1 MIGRIGFPP
10 RTRLAGFGNATVYA
24 VRLDEDDLQHLER
37 WTLPYD
43 TRLWGDRPLIPAPLD
58 CALGDRVGCR
68 DCLTG
73 LRAAWRHTAR
83 PLDPSR
89 SRREAIPRLR

>member
-24 VRLDEDDLQHLER
+24 VRLDEDDLQYLER

-43 TRLWGDRPLIPAPLD
+43 TRLWGDR
-58 CALGDRVGCR
+58 R
-68 DCLTG
+68 
-73 LRAAWRHTAR
+73 
-83 PLDPSR
+83 
-89 SRREAIPRLR
+89 

>member
-24 VRLDEDDLQHLER
+24 VRLDEDDLQYLER

-43 TRLWGDRPLIPAPLD
+43 TRL
-58 CALGDRVGCR
+58 LGDRR
-68 DCLTG
+68 
-73 LRAAWRHTAR
+73 
-83 PLDPSR
+83 
-89 SRREAIPRLR
+89 